1 MLRELMI
8 NAAKSYYTGQIN
20 KRIANIEI
28 LINASVGIGEHQDIM
43 DALDKELT
51 ELAKHNDNVE
61 MLLKYFNRK
70 KEEVTETPKE
80 KDKK

>member
-1 MLRELMI
+1 MI
-8 NAAKSYYTGQIN
+8 NAAKSYYSGQIN

-28 LINASVGIGEHQDIM
+28 LLNASVGIGEHQDIM